1 MQTRWTHS
9 RLKFDTTGQKQIH
22 CFTMFVTKNT
32 KSFLSVT
39 CPLPVQS
46 HYGVSFSQSK
56 PIWGI
61 FAISFITCRCLQTQ
75 LSWPFVF
82 WTAPSS
88 VSVAKTMRTITV
100 HVLSSVVQ
108 GRTGVC
114 MFGRP
119 RGWGEGRGD
128 AGIRIYIYIIIF
140 KPNEMFSFVSFVDSF
155 RRKWKSFKGISCKD
169 CPVHSV

>member
-9 RLKFDTTGQKQIH
+9 RLKFDTTVQKQIH

-75 LSWPFVF
+75 PSRRLVF

-119 RGWGEGRGD
+119 RGGCWD
-128 AGIRIYIYIIIF
+128 YDIYIIIF